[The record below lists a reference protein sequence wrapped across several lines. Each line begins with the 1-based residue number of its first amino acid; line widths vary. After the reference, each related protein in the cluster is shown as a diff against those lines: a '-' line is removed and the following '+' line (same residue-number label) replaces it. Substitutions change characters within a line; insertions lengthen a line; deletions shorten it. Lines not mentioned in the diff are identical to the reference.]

1 MNCLDLCSQ
10 AGGGF
15 SPHGGG
21 AFGAAALGG
30 QYGQPARH
38 ARAAS
43 AGAVR
48 EYDPNVATVY
58 DLRFP
63 RIFIALFGGAA
74 TAVAGV
80 LLLQAVMKNPLADPG
95 IIGISSGASLAAV
108 LVTAFFPALY
118 FFTPLFA
125 FLGGMLAFALVYSLS
140 WKGGLSPLRII
151 LVGVAVNAMFTG
163 LMSAFNSGTG
173 SNYSGVAS
181 IVNANITQKTWDD
194 FRTLALYAAIGLIA
208 SLFVTGQCNLLA
220 LEDKTAR
227 GLGVN
232 VTRSRI
238 IISVIAVALASIS
251 TAIIGPISFLGLIVP
266 HIARLLV
273 GSGHRVLVPYSV
285 LLGAFTLLL
294 ADTLGRTI
302 AAPYEIS
309 AAVVMSVVGGP
320 FFILLLR
327 GRSKAMADSIFTL
340 ENLSFAYGRHEVIRS
355 LDLTLREGKI
365 TTLIGANGCGKST
378 LFSLMTKNL
387 RPDGGR
393 ILLRGQDIAGMKL
406 RVRAA
411 GRDRPPV
418 QHRPGRPLGR
428 KARRLRA
435 HALSHDGALPDPA
448 ADEEKIRWALGI
460 TNTEKLRDKPVAEL
474 SGGQKQRVWIAMALA
489 QDTKVLFLDEPTT
502 YLDIRYQLQI
512 LRLIRRLNREF
523 GITIIMV
530 LHDINQSLYYS
541 DEIVAMQDGRIRA
554 QGLPEQIITPELVRS
569 VYDVELEIRE
579 VDGKPF
585 VIPV

>member
-1 MNCLDLCSQ
+1 
-10 AGGGF
+10 
-15 SPHGGG
+15 
-21 AFGAAALGG
+21 
-30 QYGQPARH
+30 
-38 ARAAS
+38 
-43 AGAVR
+43 
-48 EYDPNVATVY
+48 
-58 DLRFP
+58 
-63 RIFIALFGGAA
+63 
-74 TAVAGV
+74 
-80 LLLQAVMKNPLADPG
+80 
-95 IIGISSGASLAAV
+95 
-108 LVTAFFPALY
+108 
-118 FFTPLFA
+118 
-125 FLGGMLAFALVYSLS
+125 
-140 WKGGLSPLRII
+140 
-151 LVGVAVNAMFTG
+151 
-163 LMSAFNSGTG
+163 
-173 SNYSGVAS
+173 
-181 IVNANITQKTWDD
+181 
-194 FRTLALYAAIGLIA
+194 
-208 SLFVTGQCNLLA
+208 
-220 LEDKTAR
+220 
-227 GLGVN
+227 
-232 VTRSRI
+232 
-238 IISVIAVALASIS
+238 
-251 TAIIGPISFLGLIVP
+251 
-266 HIARLLV
+266 
-273 GSGHRVLVPYSV
+273 
-285 LLGAFTLLL
+285 
-294 ADTLGRTI
+294 
-302 AAPYEIS
+302 
-309 AAVVMSVVGGP
+309 
-320 FFILLLR
+320 
-327 GRSKAMADSIFTL
+327 MADSIFTL